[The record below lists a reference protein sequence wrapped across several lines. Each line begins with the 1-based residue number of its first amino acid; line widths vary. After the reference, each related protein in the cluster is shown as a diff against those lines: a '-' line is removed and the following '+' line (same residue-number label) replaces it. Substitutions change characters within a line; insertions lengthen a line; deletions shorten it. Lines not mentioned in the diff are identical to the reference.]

1 MVPVLEGK
9 MTRKNPV
16 KHKSVTW
23 IPIPKYILEKN
34 MKMNLFMEI
43 YYVNKIIILVTKS
56 KDINFLTKKE

>member
-1 MVPVLEGK
+1 